1 MATIN
6 RPPIPFFNDISV
18 DVTAALINWQGFCEL
33 HDLDAVDTLAD
44 VPEILY
50 VPIEV
55 SNYGVSTVIPPH
67 LEIFCPF
74 STIYLF
80 ILKDVAGACI

>member
-1 MATIN
+1 M
-6 RPPIPFFNDISV
+6 FFSSNGISV

-33 HDLDAVDTLAD
+33 HELDAVDTLAD

-55 SNYGVSTVIPPH
+55 MIMIIMAFPFTRDYFLP
-67 LEIFCPF
+67 IF
-74 STIYLF
+74 Y
-80 ILKDVAGACI
+80 

>member
-1 MATIN
+1 MLKI
-6 RPPIPFFNDISV
+6 IPSFNDISV

-67 LEIFCPF
+67 LEIFLPIF
-74 STIYLF
+74 YYLSF
-80 ILKDVAGACI
+80 YIKRCCRSVYLN

>member
-1 MATIN
+1 MLKII
-6 RPPIPFFNDISV
+6 IPSFNDISV

-55 SNYGVSTVIPPH
+55 NNYNDDLSFY
-67 LEIFCPF
+67 LENIKR
-74 STIYLF
+74 TH
-80 ILKDVAGACI
+80 

>member
-1 MATIN
+1 MHTSLLKI
-6 RPPIPFFNDISV
+6 IPSFNDISV

-33 HDLDAVDTLAD
+33 HELDAVDTLAD

-55 SNYGVSTVIPPH
+55 MIMIIMTFPFARKYNIPP
-67 LEIFCPF
+67 
-74 STIYLF
+74 
-80 ILKDVAGACI
+80 